1 MEMTMQSRY
10 LCLLLGLINTAVFA
24 QTTDGA
30 AAGTAPAQESS
41 SGSEVSAPDNPLS
54 ASENRIGPAVSA
66 PSYGLSGG
74 GFRTTRRSDDYI
86 LTAPPPERGA
96 PIKTDSGI
104 VFYPSVFV
112 AAGHNDNL
120 LGSSDN
126 TLESSFLNTSP
137 AVIAEMRR
145 RGDRY
150 TLAASLNDMA
160 YRDSSADNFLN
171 HDVRFAGD
179 NYFSARSRMGWSL
192 GHIGSID
199 PRGTTQRDVSDRPDR
214 WHAGILEGR
223 YLYGAPS
230 AQGRVEVDASYV
242 SKRYDNNREITE
254 TGDVDRA
261 EIAGRF
267 YYRVGTRTMTFVE
280 ARFADFDYALA
291 SSLDDNTEQRYYL
304 GFAWEATAA
313 TVGSIKV
320 GHMNKDFKAAGREDF
335 SGGSWEAA
343 VRWLPLTYSAI
354 DASTSRW
361 TSDATG
367 VGEYLVNTSGAIA
380 WSHKWSGYLVSRLS
394 YDSTRS
400 RFAATDRVD
409 TLNTVHATI
418 DYALLRWVT
427 VGIDYAHMDRDS
439 NAEGAPYNRN
449 VVMFTANFTL

>member
-1 MEMTMQSRY
+1 MRTRY
-10 LCLLLGLINTAVFA
+10 LCLLLGLTTTAAFA

-41 SGSEVSAPDNPLS
+41 GSEVAAPDNPLS

-96 PIKTDSGI
+96 PIKTEGGI
-104 VFYPSVFV
+104 VIYPSVFV
-112 AAGHNDNL
+112 ATGHNDNL
-120 LGSSDN
+120 LGSTN
-126 TLESSFLNTSP
+126 HTLESSFVNTSP

-199 PRGTTQRDVSDRPDR
+199 PRGTTQRDLSERPDR
-214 WHAGILEGR
+214 WNASILEGR
-223 YLYGAPS
+223 YLYGAPG
-230 AQGRVEVDASYV
+230 AQGRVEVDANYV
-242 SKRYDNNREITE
+242 AKRYDNNRAVTE

-267 YYRVGTRTMTFVE
+267 YYRVGTRSLAFVE
-280 ARFADFDYALA
+280 ARFADFDYKLA

-313 TVGSIKV
+313 TVGSVKV
-320 GHMNKDFKAAGREDF
+320 GQMHKNFKAAGRQDF

-361 TSDATG
+361 TSDSTG

-380 WSHKWSGYLVSRLS
+380 WSHKWTSYLVSRLS

-400 RFAATDRVD
+400 RFAGTDRVD
-409 TLNTVHATI
+409 TLATTHATI
-418 DYALLRWVT
+418 DYALRRWIT
-427 VGIDYAHMDRDS
+427 VGLDYAHMNRDS
-439 NAEGAPYNRN
+439 NAAEAPYDRN
-449 VVMFTANFTL
+449 VFMFTLNLTL